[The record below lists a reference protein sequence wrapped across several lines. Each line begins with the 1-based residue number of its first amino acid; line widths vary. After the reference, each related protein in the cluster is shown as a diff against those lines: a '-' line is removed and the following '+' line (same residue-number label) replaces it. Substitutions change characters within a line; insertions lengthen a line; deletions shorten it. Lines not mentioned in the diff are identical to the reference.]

1 MKRRT
6 LILLTLAATL
16 FAAQPPAALADYPDR
31 PITLVVP
38 WPTGGGT
45 DTMGRILAKGLSR
58 VLGTPV
64 IVDNKGGA
72 NGTIGSR
79 HVSEAP
85 ANGYTLLMG
94 SSGPLTVSSAVR
106 PKDVPYDP
114 LKDFTPVMLVAKIP
128 LVLVTHPSVPAKT
141 LQDLVDIAKKDP
153 KALTM
158 ASVGVGSS
166 NHLTGE
172 MFQSYADIK
181 MLHVP
186 YKGAGPAL
194 TDLLGGQVD
203 VYFDQIATSAP
214 HIRSGKLRALAV
226 TSMERSSLLPEVP
239 TIHESGYAGFDTS
252 SYYAIMLPPRAP
264 DHVVRKLNAAL
275 IETVRLEE
283 TTDSFA
289 RMGFEAD
296 ESTPE
301 ELREFLAKDLAMWRK
316 VAQEAGIEMEE

>member
-1 MKRRT
+1 MKFRNLLFLM
-6 LILLTLAATL
+6 LIGVL
-16 FAAQPPAALADYPDR
+16 FAQPPVAHAQYPER

-45 DTMGRILAKGLSR
+45 DTMGRIIAKGLSS
-58 VLGTPV
+58 VLGVPV
-64 IVDNKGGA
+64 VVENKGGA

-79 HVSEAP
+79 YVSDAP
-85 ANGYTLLMG
+85 PNGYTLLMG

-106 PKDVPYDP
+106 PKEVPYDP

-128 LVLVTHPSVPAKT
+128 LVLVVHPSVPAKT
-141 LQDLVDIAKKDP
+141 LQELVDLAKKDS

-166 NHLTGE
+166 NHLTGA
-172 MFQSYADIK
+172 MFQSYAGIE

-226 TSMERSSLLPEVP
+226 TSLERSTLLPEIPSVN
-239 TIHESGYAGFDTS
+239 ESGFAGFDTS
-252 SYYAIMLPPRAP
+252 SYYAIMLPPGAP
-264 DHVVRKLNAAL
+264 DDVVRKLNSAL
-275 IETVRLEE
+275 IETVRMQD
-283 TTDSFA
+283 TKDSFA

-301 ELREFLAKDLAMWRK
+301 ELREFLTKDLSMWRK
-316 VAQEAGIEMEE
+316 VAKDAGVEMDE

>member
-1 MKRRT
+1 
-6 LILLTLAATL
+6 
-16 FAAQPPAALADYPDR
+16 
-31 PITLVVP
+31 
-38 WPTGGGT
+38 
-45 DTMGRILAKGLSR
+45 MGRILAKGLSS

-79 HVSEAP
+79 HVSDAP
-85 ANGYTLLMG
+85 PDGYTLLMG

-114 LKDFTPVMLVAKIP
+114 LKDFTPVILVAKIP
-128 LVLVTHPSVPAKT
+128 LVLVTHPSVPVKS
-141 LQDLVDIAKKDP
+141 LQDLVAIAQKDP
-153 KALTM
+153 EALTM

-172 MFQSYADIK
+172 MFQSYAGIK

-214 HIRSGKLRALAV
+214 HIKSGKLRALAV
-226 TSMERSSLLPEVP
+226 TSMERSSLLPDVP
-239 TIHESGYAGFDTS
+239 TIHESGYAGFDTG
-252 SYYAIMLPPRAP
+252 SYYAVMLPPGAS
-264 DHVVRKLNAAL
+264 DNVVRKLNAAL
-275 IETVRLEE
+275 VETVHLKE

-289 RMGFEAD
+289 RMGFEAN

-301 ELREFLAKDLAMWRK
+301 ELREFLAKDLALWRK